1 MAVGQVSSISGD
13 NWQLI
18 STFTVSSS
26 ANTQAV
32 ATSISGYKSLILVVN
47 GYTASTTDTWG
58 IYFNGDQTT
67 GNYGSAVW
75 GGGTG
80 SSSDNQIIL
89 SYYTTTAPG
98 TGYVKIMD
106 AGNATIPKTTFSSGA
121 ERWGE
126 GYGIWNNTAAITSIT
141 ARHASGNITAGT
153 FKLYG
158 LAG

>member
-1 MAVGQVSSISGD
+1 MATGTVSSTTTD

-18 STFTVSSS
+18 STFTVSTA

-32 ATSISGYKSLILVVN
+32 ATSISGYKSLLLVVS
-47 GYTASTTDTWG
+47 GYTASVSDSVS

-67 GNYGSAVW
+67 GNYGSGVW

-89 SYYTTTAPG
+89 SYYSTTAPG

-106 AGNATIPKTTFSSGA
+106 AGNTTIPKITSSSGA
-121 ERWGE
+121 ERWAE
-126 GYGIWNNTAAITSIT
+126 GYGIWNSTAAITSIT
-141 ARHASGNITAGT
+141 AKHGSGNITAGT

-158 LAG
+158 IAV

>member
-1 MAVGQVSSISGD
+1 MAVSKLNPVSGD
-13 NWQLI
+13 NYKLI
-18 STFTVSSS
+18 STFTVATA

-32 ATSISGYKSLILVVN
+32 ATGISGYKSLILVVN
-47 GYTASTTDTWG
+47 GYTASTSDTWG
-58 IYFNGDQTT
+58 IFFNSDQTT
-67 GNYGSAVW
+67 GNYGSSVW

-80 SSSDNQIIL
+80 SSSENRIIL

-98 TGYVKIMD
+98 TGYVKIPD
-106 AGNATIPKTTFSSGA
+106 AGNTTIPKTTFSSGD

-141 ARHASGNITAGT
+141 ARHGSGNITAGT

-158 LAG
+158 IAA